1 MVFDSASREAL
12 LGQNIATKRE
22 IASLTK
28 IFTLYTACSIVERFK
43 LDAAAHLID
52 VSYAA
57 ENRVGTTAEL
67 EPGDR
72 LSLLDLLYG
81 LMLPSGNDAAV
92 AISIGLGAF
101 LLEHAKPLGH
111 LEAEQRQQSAK
122 ASPALNARRAFM
134 REMNAA
140 CAGLG
145 LKSSC
150 FQNAHG
156 LTNTFNT
163 STALEIATLFAQA
176 LRQFGLFRKIVTTA

>member
-1 MVFDSASREAL
+1 MFECDSKEVL
-12 LGQNIATKRE
+12 LGQNISTKRE

-28 IFTLYTACSIVERFK
+28 LFTLYTACSIVERYN
-43 LDAAAHLID
+43 LDAVEHKIE
-52 VSYAA
+52 VTYAA

-92 AISIGLGAF
+92 AISIGLGSF
-101 LLEHAKPLGH
+101 LLEHSKAH
-111 LEAEQRQQSAK
+111 SQHEAESRHQSGK

-134 REMNAA
+134 RELNSI

-145 LKSSC
+145 FKNSC
-150 FQNAHG
+150 FQNSHG

-163 STALEIATLFAQA
+163 STVHEIASLFTLA
-176 LRQFGLFRKIVTTA
+176 LKQFSLFRTIVTTK

>member
-1 MVFDSASREAL
+1 M
-12 LGQNIATKRE
+12 
-22 IASLTK
+22 
-28 IFTLYTACSIVERFK
+28 
-43 LDAAAHLID
+43 ID
-52 VSYAA
+52 ITYAA

-92 AISIGLGAF
+92 AISIGLGAY
-101 LLEHAKPLGH
+101 LLEHSKSHSQLD
-111 LEAEQRQQSAK
+111 AESRHQSAK

-134 REMNAA
+134 RELNAI

-145 LKSSC
+145 LKNSC
-150 FQNAHG
+150 FQNSHG

-163 STALEIATLFAQA
+163 STVQEIATLFTHG
-176 LRQFGLFRKIVTTA
+176 LNKFSLFRTIVTTK